1 MTTEKPDSPLLYEED
16 ALAFPPRRQFPL
28 YIHQFFSYLS
38 PRDEQVRANRSNSLK
53 ERATFF
59 DAAYNILAEQ
69 IVTAC
74 SARLI
79 RVRLRALPYQNEKK
93 DRKTARRHFQ
103 SDKRSSG
110 R

>member
-1 MTTEKPDSPLLYEED
+1 MKKMPSLFLPEGN
-16 ALAFPPRRQFPL
+16 FPFTFTS
-28 YIHQFFSYLS
+28 FFRTF
-38 PRDEQVRANRSNSLK
+38 PRDEQVRANRSNNLK